1 MKQEVTWEV
10 SGGGEQSPP
19 IAKKKLAFV
28 IPIDILDAMDNNTK
42 KFYTTYNNMQ
52 KELIKQGLME
62 SK

>member
-1 MKQEVTWEV
+1 MSEVTWEV
-10 SGGGEQSPP
+10 TEPSSAV
-19 IAKKKLAFV
+19 ISTKKKLPYV
-28 IPIDILDAMDNNTK
+28 IPITILDTMDENTK